1 MMLSIELIFN
11 LALLVALSVISGFIA
26 QRWPQTSRRGLLLQG
41 VLFGSAAI
49 VGMLNPL
56 VLGPGLIFD
65 GRSVMISLCGL
76 FYGPWAAGVAAL
88 LTIGARLEMGGT
100 GAFTGVMTTI
110 TALVLGLLAHHRLT
124 PNRRSSLA
132 AGELYLFGLVVHLAV
147 LLVMHLTFP
156 PEIAATILKRVGL
169 PIILL
174 YPLATILVGKILV
187 DQAALR
193 ASERNYRRLF
203 EVHAAVKMLID
214 PDTGAIVKANH
225 AAAAFYGWSREQLGE
240 MNIKQINT
248 LPPEQIEEEIKKAR
262 ASSRV
267 HFEFKHRRAD
277 GSIRDVAVFSSKT
290 TMSGR
295 ELLHSIIID
304 ITEQKEAERE
314 QQKLRSQLLQARQ
327 MEAVGRLAGG
337 VAHEF
342 NNMMTVVLSRA
353 QMAMDHARQNPQ
365 LEEDLSEIYKAAER
379 SAGLTR
385 QLLAFARKQLIIPQ
399 VLDLNTAVE
408 NIKQL
413 LTNLLGEGLELQWH
427 PEPKLWPLKLDPS
440 QIEQLLLNLVENAR
454 DAMGETGS
462 VRIATANTTLQPA
475 DCAERPWL
483 VPGEYVLLTVGDNGR
498 GMDRET
504 QLKIFDPFFTT
515 KEFGQGPGLGLATVY
530 GIVKQN
536 RGFIDLESE
545 PDRGTTFTVY
555 LPRHHEEE
563 PVNERQ
569 SSDH

>member
-1 MMLSIELIFN
+1 MTISIELIFN
-11 LALLVALSVISGFIA
+11 LALLVALSIISGFIA

-41 VLFGSAAI
+41 LLFGGAAV

-76 FYGPWAAGVAAL
+76 FYGPWAAGVAGL
-88 LTIGARLEMGGT
+88 LTIVARLEMGGA

-110 TALVLGLLAHHRLT
+110 TALVAGLLAHYRLT
-124 PNRRSSLA
+124 PNRRPLTTS
-132 AGELYLFGLVVHLAV
+132 ELYLFGLALHLAV
-147 LLVMHLTFP
+147 LLVMYLTFP
-156 PEIAATILKRVGL
+156 AEIALDILKRVGL

-193 ASERNYRRLF
+193 TSEQNYRRLF
-203 EVHAAVKMLID
+203 EDHAAIKMLID
-214 PDTGAIVKANH
+214 PDTGAIITANH
-225 AAAAFYGWSREQLGE
+225 AAAAFYGWSREQLQT
-240 MNIKQINT
+240 MNIKQINI
-248 LPPEQIEEEIKKAR
+248 LPPEQIEEEIKKVR
-262 ASSRV
+262 ANSRV

-277 GSIRDVAVFSSKT
+277 GSLRDVAVFSSKT

-295 ELLHSIIID
+295 ELLHSIVMD

-314 QQKLRSQLLQARQ
+314 QQKLRAQLLQARQ
-327 MEAVGRLAGG
+327 LEAVGRLAGG

-353 QMAMDHARQNPQ
+353 QMAMDHARHNPQ
-365 LEEDLSEIYKAAER
+365 LEEDLSEISKAAER
-379 SAGLTR
+379 SAALTR

-399 VLDLNTAVE
+399 TLNLNTVVE
-408 NIKQL
+408 NIKPL
-413 LTNLLGEGLELQWH
+413 LTNLLGEEIELQWH
-427 PEPKLWPLKLDPS
+427 PEPHLWPLKLDPH
-440 QIEQLLLNLVENAR
+440 QTEQLLLNLVENAR
-454 DAMGETGS
+454 DALGESG
-462 VRIATANTTLQPA
+462 VINIATANTTLRPS

-483 VPGEYVLLTVGDNGR
+483 VPGEYVLLAVSDNGR

-504 QLKIFDPFFTT
+504 RAHIFDPFFTT

-563 PVNERQ
+563 PADERQ